1 MGLESAL
8 EPFSRPALNITVD
21 NHLLENLFL
30 RVNIVDRLL
39 TINPKY
45 VLIFGKAGNFFFF
58 WGGGEAGGEVG
69 LEGILHFENA
79 IPISWRSYF
88 RMCLY
93 LKSLLWGWRSI
104 ILVSETIQTII
115 VQNCICHIVY
125 VN

>member
-58 WGGGEAGGEVG
+58 WGGGGG
-69 LEGILHFENA
+69 
-79 IPISWRSYF
+79 
-88 RMCLY
+88 
-93 LKSLLWGWRSI
+93 WGGGWTGRDFAF
-104 ILVSETIQTII
+104 
-115 VQNCICHIVY
+115 
-125 VN
+125 